1 MAVRIIIHVTAV
13 NIIHNNVC
21 PTNCGEAVGAI
32 YHIHILYFNIGNV
45 STIFSSNNLSFVYT
59 DEEFMQT

>member
-32 YHIHILYFNIGNV
+32 YHIHILYFNIRNA
-45 STIFSSNNLSFVYT
+45 FAQFF
-59 DEEFMQT
+59 DEIA